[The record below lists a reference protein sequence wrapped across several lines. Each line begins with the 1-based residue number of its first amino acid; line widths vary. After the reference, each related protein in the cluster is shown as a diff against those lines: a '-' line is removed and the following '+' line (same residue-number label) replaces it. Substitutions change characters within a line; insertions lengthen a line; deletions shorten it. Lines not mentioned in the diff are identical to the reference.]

1 MQLKKLQSI
10 GRDLMVACA
19 IGVVTLGFAL
29 TWGSPFVRSAR
40 AQDKEQQQNKQDQAQ
55 QQKKQNQPQTG
66 TFAGTVAKQ
75 GEKYV
80 LHDSSGETFALDDAD
95 LVKPY
100 EGKTVKVTGR
110 LDEKAKS
117 IHVETIV
124 GAEG

>member
-1 MQLKKLQSI
+1 MQFIKLRSI
-10 GRDLMVACA
+10 GRDLTVGFA
-19 IGVVTLGFAL
+19 ISALTLGFAL
-29 TWGSPFVRSAR
+29 MWGRPFIGSAH
-40 AQDKEQQQNKQDQAQ
+40 AQDQGQ
-55 QQKKQNQPQTG
+55 QQKKQNPPQTG

-80 LHDSSGETFALDDAD
+80 LHDSSGETFALDESD

-100 EGKTVKVTGR
+100 EGKTVKITGQ

-117 IHVETIV
+117 IHVETII